1 MDSIPSSRQHGAQ
14 GPTQSERQRGEGVQA
29 WLLRVS
35 TLQDGR
41 GLQARDLIGAQ
52 QRFLIH
58 WFKIPFPGEAET
70 ALKPS
75 FVMWSLASVTPC

>member
-1 MDSIPSSRQHGAQ
+1 M
-14 GPTQSERQRGEGVQA
+14 GPKDLHKVKDRGERECRLGCCA
-29 WLLRVS
+29 SAPFR
-35 TLQDGR
+35 DGR